1 MAELREP
8 VIAYNLED
16 TLRVVFTEGEDPDEG
31 VVQMMHIEYADEL
44 DSLGSPI
51 WNSIDNEPALL
62 LAVAL
67 VDALGVKP
75 DWFPEEEGC
84 DV

>member
-1 MAELREP
+1 MAELHAP
-8 VIAYNLED
+8 VIAYNMVD
-16 TLRVVFTEGEDPDEG
+16 TLRVVFTEAEDPDEG
-31 VVQMMHIEYADEL
+31 LVQMMHVEYADEL

-51 WNSIDNEPALL
+51 WHPVEDEAALL

-75 DWFPEEEGC
+75 DWFPKDAC
-84 DV
+84 DA

>member
-1 MAELREP
+1 MAELHAP
-8 VIAYNLED
+8 VVAYNLED
-16 TLRVVFTEGEDPDEG
+16 TLRIVFTEGEDPEEG
-31 VVQMMHIEYADEL
+31 VIQMMHVEYADDV

-51 WNSIDNEPALL
+51 WRPVEDEPALI

-75 DWFPEEEGC
+75 DWFPEDVC
-84 DV
+84 DA